1 MSRPTSIRSASRT
14 EARAASC
21 SSCRRRRGAM
31 ACVRSS
37 IPRRTS
43 AAASA
48 TSAICSACSTTTSRA
63 RSGFGDDDVREAR
76 PYGLLRPA
84 VRPGDVVR
92 RQPQRE
98 AEGRL
103 HGEGRRSARGGRVAG
118 HALSRNQLAYN
129 PGGMPENRPAVA
141 PPFDQGVFLLH
152 YNRGREAFQ
161 EGRYA
166 EARRELEQAQRMR
179 PDDSDVLNL
188 LGLVYFKTN
197 AFPEAEV
204 IYRRLVRE
212 NANVF
217 ILHSN
222 LGLILFKQGK
232 LDEAEQYLLRAVE
245 LRPNY
250 AKSHLYLGLLYRQR
264 KKFGLALEH
273 LRFAGADKVVRE
285 VETEMQ
291 HMASTQTKPSPAI
304 RDMPPPSPKP
314 SQAGVTTQ
322 KIIPVDPRLLTQPGK
337 VRKPETNPQTAAVPA
352 PPVDLA
358 AVTAARK
365 LQEAVDETQHAE
377 EKRLDLERKIE
388 GASKTFALHENGFL
402 EINFARSATVKR
414 GTVSSYSGNLK
425 FLAES
430 GLVGT
435 TAQTMVKAVGQGKIF
450 LYEKGRKTFLLDLNE
465 EFIYVEGSNP
475 PAAKATVASRVEP
488 IYDSAYQR
496 KIDTVK
502 IFGKG
507 SLAIST
513 SIEPLTLRVTKE
525 YPLSIS
531 SNALVAWTGN
541 LIAAVMDDQSLD
553 NVMIASGDRAGF
565 KIRFE
570 GDGVVV
576 SEQ

>member
-1 MSRPTSIRSASRT
+1 
-14 EARAASC
+14 
-21 SSCRRRRGAM
+21 
-31 ACVRSS
+31 
-37 IPRRTS
+37 
-43 AAASA
+43 
-48 TSAICSACSTTTSRA
+48 
-63 RSGFGDDDVREAR
+63 
-76 PYGLLRPA
+76 
-84 VRPGDVVR
+84 
-92 RQPQRE
+92 
-98 AEGRL
+98 
-103 HGEGRRSARGGRVAG
+103 
-118 HALSRNQLAYN
+118 
-129 PGGMPENRPAVA
+129 MPENRPAVA

-285 VETEMQ
+285 VEAEMQ
-291 HMASTQTKPSPAI
+291 HIASLQTKPSPAI
-304 RDMPPPSPKP
+304 RDLPPPPPKP
-314 SQAGVTTQ
+314 AAATTQ
-322 KIIPVDPRLLTQPGK
+322 KIVPVDPRLLTQPGK
-337 VRKPETNPQTAAVPA
+337 VRKPDTNPQTTPVPP

-365 LQEAVDETQHAE
+365 LQDAVDEPQHVE

-465 EFIYVEGSNP
+465 EFIYVEGSNLL
-475 PAAKATVASRVEP
+475 ALEDTLTYRVEP

-541 LIAAVMDDQSLD
+541 LIAAVVDDRSLD
-553 NVMIASGDRAGF
+553 NVMIESGDRAGF

>member
-1 MSRPTSIRSASRT
+1 
-14 EARAASC
+14 
-21 SSCRRRRGAM
+21 
-31 ACVRSS
+31 
-37 IPRRTS
+37 
-43 AAASA
+43 
-48 TSAICSACSTTTSRA
+48 
-63 RSGFGDDDVREAR
+63 
-76 PYGLLRPA
+76 
-84 VRPGDVVR
+84 
-92 RQPQRE
+92 
-98 AEGRL
+98 
-103 HGEGRRSARGGRVAG
+103 
-118 HALSRNQLAYN
+118 
-129 PGGMPENRPAVA
+129 MPERDPAVA

-166 EARRELEQAQRMR
+166 EARRELEAAQRLR
-179 PDDSDVLNL
+179 PDDADVLNL

-204 IYRRLVRE
+204 IYRRLIGE
-212 NANVF
+212 NPNVF

-232 LDEAEQYLLRAVE
+232 QDEAELFLRRAIE

-250 AKSHLYLGLLYRQR
+250 AKSHLYLGLLYRQK

-273 LRFAGADKVVRE
+273 LRFAGADKLVRE
-285 VETEMQ
+285 VELEM
-291 HMASTQTKPSPAI
+291 HPLAAKPAAVPPAAPAAPEEA
-304 RDMPPPSPKP
+304 RR
-314 SQAGVTTQ
+314 TTQ
-322 KIIPVDPRLLTQPGK
+322 KIPAVTAPKTVPAPAIVPMPAMPAMPVEPPVTMRTQPG
-337 VRKPETNPQTAAVPA
+337 NMPA
-352 PPVDLA
+352 PVAPAPQRVPRVTATTVPTPVPLPTAPPAAPAAPPAEATPQLSIA

-365 LQEAVDETQHAE
+365 LQDAVDETQHIEA
-377 EKRLDLERKIE
+377 KRIDVARKIE

-402 EINFARSATVKR
+402 EINFARSVHCKR

-425 FLAES
+425 FIAES
-430 GLVGT
+430 GLLGT
-435 TAQTMVKAVGQGKIF
+435 TAQTLVKAVGQGKIF
-450 LYEKGRKTFLLDLNE
+450 VYEKGRKTFLLDLHD
-465 EFIYVEGSNP
+465 EFIYVEGRNLLALEDSL
-475 PAAKATVASRVEP
+475 TYRVEP
-488 IYDSAYQR
+488 IYDATYQR

-513 SIEPLTLRVTKE
+513 SIEPLTLRVTRE

-541 LIAAVMDDQSLD
+541 VIPTVVDDKSLQ
-553 NVMIASGDRAGF
+553 NVMIETEGIAGF
-565 KIRFE
+565 QIRFE

>member
-1 MSRPTSIRSASRT
+1 
-14 EARAASC
+14 
-21 SSCRRRRGAM
+21 
-31 ACVRSS
+31 
-37 IPRRTS
+37 
-43 AAASA
+43 
-48 TSAICSACSTTTSRA
+48 
-63 RSGFGDDDVREAR
+63 
-76 PYGLLRPA
+76 
-84 VRPGDVVR
+84 
-92 RQPQRE
+92 
-98 AEGRL
+98 
-103 HGEGRRSARGGRVAG
+103 
-118 HALSRNQLAYN
+118 
-129 PGGMPENRPAVA
+129 MPERDPAVA

-166 EARRELEQAQRMR
+166 EARRELESAQRLR
-179 PDDSDVLNL
+179 PEDADVLNL

-204 IYRRLVRE
+204 IYRRLIAE
-212 NANVF
+212 NQNVF

-232 LDEAEQYLLRAVE
+232 AEEAEQFLRRAVE

-250 AKSHLYLGLLYRQR
+250 AKSHLYLGLLYRQ
-264 KKFGLALEH
+264 KKKLALALEH
-273 LRFAGADKVVRE
+273 LQFAGADKLARE
-285 VETEMQ
+285 VEMEMN
-291 HMASTQTKPSPAI
+291 PPAAPVPPVNPFAAPEPVA
-304 RDMPPPSPKP
+304 PPPQQPPK
-314 SQAGVTTQ
+314 VITQ
-322 KIIPVDPRLLTQPGK
+322 KIRAIKTDAAEMRDAMESRTQPGTMRTPD
-337 VRKPETNPQTAAVPA
+337 VA
-352 PPVDLA
+352 PPPVPVVPPPITVEEPPMPA

-365 LQEAVDETQHAE
+365 LQDAVDEPQHIEA
-377 EKRLDLERKIE
+377 KRIDVARKIE

-402 EINFARSATVKR
+402 EINFARSVHCKR

-425 FLAES
+425 FVAES
-430 GLVGT
+430 GLLGT
-435 TAQTMVKAVGQGKIF
+435 TAQTLVKAVGQGKIF
-450 LYEKGRKTFLLDLNE
+450 VYEKGRKTFLLDLND
-465 EFIYVEGSNP
+465 EFIFVEGSNLL
-475 PAAKATVASRVEP
+475 ALEDSLTYRVEP
-488 IYDSAYQR
+488 IYDASYQR

-513 SIEPLTLRVTKE
+513 SIEPLTLRVTRE

-541 LIAAVMDDQSLD
+541 VIPTVVDDQSLEH
-553 NVMIASGDRAGF
+553 VMIETEGKAGF

>member
-1 MSRPTSIRSASRT
+1 
-14 EARAASC
+14 
-21 SSCRRRRGAM
+21 
-31 ACVRSS
+31 
-37 IPRRTS
+37 
-43 AAASA
+43 
-48 TSAICSACSTTTSRA
+48 
-63 RSGFGDDDVREAR
+63 
-76 PYGLLRPA
+76 
-84 VRPGDVVR
+84 
-92 RQPQRE
+92 
-98 AEGRL
+98 
-103 HGEGRRSARGGRVAG
+103 
-118 HALSRNQLAYN
+118 
-129 PGGMPENRPAVA
+129 MPENRPAVA

-166 EARRELEQAQRMR
+166 EARRELEQAQRLR
-179 PDDSDVLNL
+179 PDDADVLNL

-264 KKFGLALEH
+264 KKFGLSLEH
-273 LRFAGADKVVRE
+273 LRFAGADKLVRE
-285 VETEMQ
+285 VEGEMQ
-291 HMASTQTKPSPAI
+291 NIASLQTRPSPAI
-304 RDMPPPSPKP
+304 RDVPPPPSK
-314 SQAGVTTQ
+314 SGTTTQ
-322 KIIPVDPRLLTQPGK
+322 KIVPVRIETPMVTQPGK
-337 VRKPETNPQTAAVPA
+337 VTA

-365 LQEAVDETQHAE
+365 LQDAVDEPHHLDQ
-377 EKRLDLERKIE
+377 KRLDLERKIE

-402 EINFARSATVKR
+402 EINFARSAYVKR

-435 TAQTMVKAVGQGKIF
+435 TAQTMVKAAGQGKIF

-465 EFIYVEGSNP
+465 EFIYVEGRNLL
-475 PAAKATVASRVEP
+475 ALEDTLTYRVEP

-553 NVMIASGDRAGF
+553 NVMIESGDKAGF

>member
-1 MSRPTSIRSASRT
+1 
-14 EARAASC
+14 
-21 SSCRRRRGAM
+21 
-31 ACVRSS
+31 
-37 IPRRTS
+37 
-43 AAASA
+43 
-48 TSAICSACSTTTSRA
+48 
-63 RSGFGDDDVREAR
+63 
-76 PYGLLRPA
+76 
-84 VRPGDVVR
+84 
-92 RQPQRE
+92 
-98 AEGRL
+98 
-103 HGEGRRSARGGRVAG
+103 
-118 HALSRNQLAYN
+118 
-129 PGGMPENRPAVA
+129 MPENRPAVA

-166 EARRELEQAQRMR
+166 EARRELEQAQRLR
-179 PDDSDVLNL
+179 PDDADVLNL

-264 KKFGLALEH
+264 KKFGLSLEH
-273 LRFAGADKVVRE
+273 LRFAGADKLVRE
-285 VETEMQ
+285 VEGEMQ
-291 HMASTQTKPSPAI
+291 NLASLQTKPAPAK
-304 RDMPPPSPKP
+304 SET
-314 SQAGVTTQ
+314 TTQ
-322 KIIPVDPRLLTQPGK
+322 KIVPVHIDSPMVTQPGK
-337 VRKPETNPQTAAVPA
+337 VRKPDTNPQTMPLPA

-365 LQEAVDETQHAE
+365 LQDAVDEPQHLDQ
-377 EKRLDLERKIE
+377 KRLDLERKIE

-402 EINFARSATVKR
+402 EINFARSAYVKR

-435 TAQTMVKAVGQGKIF
+435 TAQTMVKAAGQGKIF

-465 EFIYVEGSNP
+465 EFIYVEGSNLL
-475 PAAKATVASRVEP
+475 ALEDTLTYRVEP